1 MVEFYKRQCVAALA
15 WRLQVLKSEHTKNH
29 GASTI
34 RGVKRFRKDVT
45 VLPAPGSLTCSVC
58 NASYESITKLRE
70 HQSMSHRRGGTEEGP
85 RVAVVV
91 QSEDPELS

>member
-1 MVEFYKRQCVAALA
+1 MNIQRITV
-15 WRLQVLKSEHTKNH
+15 RLPFE
-29 GASTI
+29 
-34 RGVKRFRKDVT
+34 RVKRFRKDGT

-85 RVAVVV
+85 QVAVVV